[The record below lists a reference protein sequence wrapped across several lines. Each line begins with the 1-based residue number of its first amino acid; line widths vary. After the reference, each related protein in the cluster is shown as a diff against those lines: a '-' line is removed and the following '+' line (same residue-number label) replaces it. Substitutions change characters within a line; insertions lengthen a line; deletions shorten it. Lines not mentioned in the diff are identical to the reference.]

1 MAILQNYCMGVN
13 RNLRRLAFIVLLL
26 LQPAGSLA
34 LAAATS
40 ARLSGVE
47 SLSIQSLSLQAQQQ
61 QLGLQPGWLN
71 LLHYKKNLWGGLQ
84 SQADDARFYL
94 SADGAHDPQA
104 ELLASLR
111 GFFARPEHNQ
121 PHQHAQCRFP
131 ARLAWLDQQ
140 LNFSADLPEVNC
152 ESFERWQ
159 QQWQASR
166 ITLLFP
172 GMYLAN
178 PASMFGHTFI
188 RFDQPGRSVLL
199 SPTLS
204 YAAAHDESDSLLL
217 FSLKGIFGAYPGR
230 FAMQPY
236 YQTLREYSDIEQRDI
251 WEYPLNLSDEESQ
264 QLIRHLWE
272 VREIKFDY
280 FFFRENCAFRLL
292 ALLDVAREGINMS
305 LNTHPLYAIPVDT
318 VRDVQQAGLIASRH
332 YRPARHSKLLQMS
345 QQMSKSARQSALDLA
360 EGRMQI
366 DQLAKQTGTHQL
378 DPQQQAKALELA
390 SELLVDNNTA
400 SDLGSERQLALLSA
414 RSYLP
419 ADVSSNFEFRA
430 TPPETSHASAR
441 WQLSVGEYEQRRFYE
456 IGLRP
461 SFHDDL
467 DPLDGF
473 ASGVSI
479 SALDTRLRWYEES
492 QQLEFESLDVF
503 TMRSLVPVEP
513 WAQPLSRKIS
523 LQINRQRINQ
533 PTKRQW
539 AHLLQAQFGLGY
551 ARQLQPVLFYALLN
565 TQLDYSG
572 QLQDN
577 YAWYAGLDTGALM
590 TFKFRNLSGQ
600 LQLQYQSLYQLTGH
614 PGDVDKLQLGVQFN
628 LARQQAV
635 RLEYKQHKQVQLSDD
650 KVQLSY
656 LYYF

>member
-1 MAILQNYCMGVN
+1 MGILQNYCRGVN

-26 LQPAGSLA
+26 LQPAGSLL
-34 LAAATS
+34 LAAATTAPS
-40 ARLSGVE
+40 SRLE
-47 SLSIQSLSLQAQQQ
+47 SLLIQAQQL

-104 ELLASLR
+104 ELLADLR
-111 GFFARPEHNQ
+111 GFFARSEHNQ
-121 PHQHAQCRFP
+121 SHQHAQCRFP
-131 ARLAWLDQQ
+131 ARLAWLDRQ

-152 ESFERWQ
+152 EPFEQWQ

-188 RFDQPGRSVLL
+188 RFDQPGRSELL

-204 YAAAHDESDSLLL
+204 YAAAHDETDSLLL

-230 FAMQPY
+230 FSMQPY

-251 WEYPLNLSDEESQ
+251 WEYTLNLTDEESR

-272 VREIKFDY
+272 VRDIKFDY

-345 QQMSKSARQSALDLA
+345 QQMSKSARQSALDLS
-360 EGRMQI
+360 EGRMQV
-366 DQLAKQTGTHQL
+366 DELSQQLE
-378 DPQQQAKALELA
+378 PQQQAAALELA
-390 SELLVDNNTA
+390 SELVEHSDTA
-400 SDLGSERQLALLSA
+400 SDMGSERQLALLSA
-414 RSYLP
+414 RSHLP
-419 ADVSSNFEFRA
+419 ADVSSHFEFRA
-430 TPPETSHASAR
+430 IPPETSHASAR
-441 WQLSVGEYEQRRFYE
+441 WQLSVGEYEQQRFYE

-461 SFHDDL
+461 SFHADL
-467 DPLDGF
+467 DPPDGF
-473 ASGVSI
+473 ARGVSI

-492 QQLEFESLDVF
+492 QQLELESLDIF
-503 TMRSLVPVEP
+503 SMRSLVPVEA
-513 WAQPLSRKIS
+513 WARPLSRKIS
-523 LQINRQRINQ
+523 LQLNRLPVNES
-533 PTKRQW
+533 TDRQW

-572 QLQDN
+572 RLQDN
-577 YAWYAGLDTGALM
+577 HAWYAGLDTGALM

-600 LQLQYQSLYQLTGH
+600 LQLQYQSLYQLAGH
-614 PGDVDKLQLGVQFN
+614 LGDLEKLQLGVQFN

-635 RLEYKQHKQVQLSDD
+635 RLELKQRQQEQLSDNT
-650 KVQLSY
+650 VQLSY

>member
-1 MAILQNYCMGVN
+1 VGILQNYCRGVN
-13 RNLRRLAFIVLLL
+13 KNLRRLAFIVLLL
-26 LQPAGSLA
+26 LQPTGSLA
-34 LAAATS
+34 LAAATT
-40 ARLSGVE
+40 APASGVE
-47 SLSIQSLSLQAQQQ
+47 SLSIQSLSIQVQQL

-94 SADGAHDPQA
+94 SAKGAHDPQA
-104 ELLASLR
+104 ELLANLR
-111 GFFARPEHNQ
+111 GFFVRPEHNQ
-121 PHQHAQCRFP
+121 HHQHAQCRFP
-131 ARLAWLDQQ
+131 ARLAWLDRQ
-140 LNFSADLPEVNC
+140 LDFSADLPEVNC
-152 ESFERWQ
+152 ETFERWQ
-159 QQWQASR
+159 QQWQASQ

-188 RFDQPGRSVLL
+188 RFDQPGRSELL

-230 FAMQPY
+230 FSMQPY

-251 WEYPLNLSDEESQ
+251 WEYPLNLTDEESQ

-332 YRPARHSKLLQMS
+332 YRPARHNKLLQMS

-360 EGRMQI
+360 EGRMRI
-366 DQLAKQTGTHQL
+366 DQLAKQTGSQQL
-378 DPQQQAKALELA
+378 DPQQQAAALELA
-390 SELLVDNNTA
+390 SELVEHSNTA
-400 SDLGSERQLALLSA
+400 SDMGSERQLELLAA

-419 ADVSSNFEFRA
+419 ADVSSHFEFRA
-430 TPPETSHASAR
+430 IPPETSHASAR

-467 DPLDGF
+467 DPPDGF

-492 QQLEFESLDVF
+492 QQLELESLDIF
-503 TMRSLVPVEP
+503 SMRSLLPVEA

-523 LQINRQRINQ
+523 LQLNRQRINQ
-533 PTKRQW
+533 PINSQW
-539 AHLLQAQFGLGY
+539 AHLLQAQFGMGY
-551 ARQLQPVLFYALLN
+551 ARQLKPVLLYVLLE

-572 QLQDN
+572 RLQQN
-577 YAWYAGLDTGALM
+577 YAWYAGLDAGALM
-590 TFKFRNLSGQ
+590 TFKFRNLRGQ
-600 LQLQYQSLYQLTGH
+600 LQLQYQSFYQLAGH
-614 PGDVDKLQLGVQFN
+614 PGDVEELQLGVQFN
-628 LARQQAV
+628 LAKQQAV
-635 RLEYKQHKQVQLSDD
+635 RIEVQQRKQTQFTEDAA
-650 KVQLSY
+650 QLSY